1 MRIFDCFTFFNEIDL
16 LKIRLS
22 LLNEVVDYFV
32 IVEMNKTFTG
42 INKNFNLE
50 ANKAFFDEYREKIIY
65 LKIKDIPN
73 FKGIDDVEWEREYF
87 QRNCIM
93 RGIVNCEPSDII
105 IISDVDE
112 IPNPEVL
119 KNILKNKIHWF
130 GQNNIRWIDRIRN
143 IIYKMM
149 LYAENKR
156 ISNILDI
163 SPVVLEQDVY
173 YYSLNFKGKYK
184 WYGSI
189 ICKYKNMSLPQK
201 FRNRRTYLPFIKNA
215 GWHFSSFFGDKL
227 FLEKSRSIV
236 EGNCN
241 LTLKEIKNIRYNAIM
256 SNYVVITNKNDMI
269 IKIFKKYIEKNKC
282 LFDEKIKEKKD
293 ISF

>member
-119 KNILKNKIHWF
+119 KNILKSKIHWF

-143 IIYKMM
+143 IIYIMM

-163 SPVVLEQDVY
+163 FPVVLEQDI
-173 YYSLNFKGKYK
+173 YSL
-184 WYGSI
+184 
-189 ICKYKNMSLPQK
+189 
-201 FRNRRTYLPFIKNA
+201 
-215 GWHFSSFFGDKL
+215 
-227 FLEKSRSIV
+227 
-236 EGNCN
+236 
-241 LTLKEIKNIRYNAIM
+241 
-256 SNYVVITNKNDMI
+256 

-282 LFDEKIKEKKD
+282 LFDEKIKEKK
-293 ISF
+293 ILVFNNLLGECYENNKYIKKY